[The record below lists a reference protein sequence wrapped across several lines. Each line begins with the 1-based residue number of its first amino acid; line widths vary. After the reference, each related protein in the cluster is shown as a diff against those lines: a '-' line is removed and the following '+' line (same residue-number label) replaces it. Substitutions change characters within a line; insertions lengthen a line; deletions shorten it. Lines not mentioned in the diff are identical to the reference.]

1 MQIKPNIN
9 ISVYYMQNL
18 DLSISFFIILKT
30 KEKIKKKNY
39 SQIST

>member
-30 KEKIKKKNY
+30 KEKN
-39 SQIST
+39 